1 MASSSV
7 SRTCAWLCM
16 ACWQQT
22 WPGRG
27 DCHSGAFTT
36 RAPDTALTVTL
47 LLRAEADGMALCPP
61 GRCGG
66 RRRRLVRQ
74 STSPSAPSR
83 KLHRHMQRM
92 TVRASITSRIHPDLQ
107 RMTPSACAFR
117 NLVHNLTSLCSA
129 GPGTHLSIV
138 TSRHRVVC
146 QLTGPVFCV
155 LTCESDAAF
164 HVHSFLLPPPLAS
177 RLRICWTGLAAR
189 SPNLRHALRG
199 AERSHLLQDCCQ

>member
-22 WPGRG
+22 WPGGG

-117 NLVHNLTSLCSA
+117 NLLHILESDCAVFCW
-129 GPGTHLSIV
+129 
-138 TSRHRVVC
+138 SRH
-146 QLTGPVFCV
+146 PP
-155 LTCESDAAF
+155 
-164 HVHSFLLPPPLAS
+164 VHSHKPPPRRMPADRAGVLRPHLRERRRFPRTFVPAS
-177 RLRICWTGLAAR
+177 TPTCFPPA
-189 SPNLRHALRG
+189 
-199 AERSHLLQDCCQ
+199 HLLDRPGCSFPQP